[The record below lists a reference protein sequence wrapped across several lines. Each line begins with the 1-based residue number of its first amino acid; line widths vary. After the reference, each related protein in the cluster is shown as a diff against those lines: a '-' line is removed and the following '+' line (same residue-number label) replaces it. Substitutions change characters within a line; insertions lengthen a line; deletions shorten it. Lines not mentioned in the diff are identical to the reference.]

1 MKKIVTIV
9 MAILLAVN
17 VSGCGSK
24 EKPQSSATVQSSTQ
38 DSTQDSDTQKSE
50 KLKIGILQQLE
61 HTSLDLAKEGFIK
74 ALADGGYVDGE
85 NITIDFQN
93 AQADQSNLLTMSQR
107 FVNNKS
113 DLILAIATGAAQS
126 AAAQTKDIPI
136 LFTAVTDP
144 VAAGLV
150 NSNEAPGGN
159 ISGTNDMSPMEKQI
173 ELMLTLAPDT
183 KTVGVMYTSSED
195 NSVMQAAAVKEILKK
210 KGLTYIEQTVTSSN
224 DVQQATQ
231 SIVTKCDAIYIP
243 TDNTFASAMP
253 IVGEI
258 TQKAKVPVICGEESP
273 VKNGGL
279 ATLGLNYYNLGHQ
292 TGEMA
297 VRVLKGEDISKLPV
311 ESQEKYSY
319 LINGETAKAIGITVP
334 DELKEFVK

>member
-1 MKKIVTIV
+1 MKKLL
-9 MAILLAVN
+9 AILLAMTMA
-17 VSGCGSK
+17 VSMAGCSK
-24 EKPQSSATVQSSTQ
+24 EKAPDSAQ
-38 DSTQDSDTQKSE
+38 DSGTAPKAETQKDKKE
-50 KLKIGILQQLE
+50 KIKIGILQYME
-61 HTSLDLAKEGFIK
+61 HTALDEARDGFVAALKENGF
-74 ALADGGYVDGE
+74 VDGE
-85 NITIDFQN
+85 NIEIDFQN

>member
-107 FVNNKS
+107 FVNDKS
-113 DLILAIATGAAQS
+113 DLVLAIATGAAQS
-126 AAAQTKDIPI
+126 VASQTKEIPI

-144 VAAGLV
+144 LGAGLV

-159 ISGTNDMSPMEKQI
+159 ITGTNDVSPIKEQI
-173 ELMLTLAPDT
+173 ELMLKLCPDI
-183 KTVGVMYTSSED
+183 KTVGLLYSSSED
-195 NSVMQAAAVKEILKK
+195 NSITQAKQVKEILAQ
-210 KGLTYIEQTVTSSN
+210 KGLGVVEQTVTSSN

-231 SIVTKCDAIYIP
+231 SIVDKCDGIYIP

-253 IVGEI
+253 IVAAVVKKSKTPVVCGDI
-258 TQKAKVPVICGEESP
+258 GMTQQ
-273 VKNGGL
+273 GGL
-279 ATLGLNYYNLGHQ
+279 ATLGLNYYNLGYQ
-292 TGEMA
+292 TGEMGIKI
-297 VRVLKGEDISKLPV
+297 LKGEKTETMAVQSLV
-311 ESQEKYSY
+311 KYDY
-319 LINGETAKAIGITVP
+319 IVNADMAQAIGVTIP
-334 DELKEFVK
+334 EDLKQYAK